1 MIGASASGKTEIA
14 KILID
19 HYGYKKMVT
28 YTTRKKRLG
37 EKDGI
42 DYHFLSEEE
51 FLAKM
56 KIDFFIETS
65 KYHDHYYGTA
75 FKDASVDK
83 VLIVDIQGANH
94 IYKVL
99 KDDVVIF
106 YIKTPEAIRK
116 KRMVTR
122 GDHPIDIENRL
133 AIDRGYFIESHL
145 YHIDHTILN
154 ADHDLEEVAKNIHQ
168 KYRNLMD

>member
-14 KILID
+14 KILIN
-19 HYGYKKMVT
+19 HFGYKKMVT
-28 YTTRKKRLG
+28 YTTRKKRAG

-42 DYHFLSEEE
+42 DYHFLSEED

-56 KIDFFIETS
+56 KIDFFLETS

-75 FKDASVDK
+75 FKDASIDK
-83 VLIVDIQGANH
+83 VLIVDIQGANN
-94 IYKVL
+94 IYKML
-99 KDDVVIF
+99 KDDVAIF
-106 YIKTPEAIRK
+106 FIKTPESIRK
-116 KRMVTR
+116 HRMIAR
-122 GDHPIDIENRL
+122 GDKLEDINNRL

-145 YHIDHTILN
+145 LHIDYTVLN
-154 ADHDLEEVAKNIHQ
+154 ADHDLEEVALDIHQ